1 MIQHGS
7 NGRKCHKWQ
16 SIYYPFFFFYLFYHQ
31 GRRDSKIKRK
41 LFLIYFK
48 INWNFQWKDNKIKKY
63 NKINTLAWPVR
74 LQWKWV
80 VENPTYPGVPEIAAN
95 IFFHLLYT
103 VLKDTRE
110 KNLMPFFV
118 TTLLYII
125 IIIFI
130 INFY

>member
-16 SIYYPFFFFYLFYHQ
+16 SIYYPFFFFFCLFYHQ

-95 IFFHLLYT
+95 IFFSSSLYG
-103 VLKDTRE
+103 VEGHKRKE
-110 KNLMPFFV
+110 FNA
-118 TTLLYII
+118 
-125 IIIFI
+125 IFCNHFAI
-130 INFY
+130 HNNNNFYY